1 MFFSAT
7 TTTKKKNMFSG
18 IFFYPNNVL
27 ILVSD
32 AGVKPGTTDGGVCQ
46 VGWAVYCTIP
56 GCGPRHI
63 WAQRKPEIPRILQ
76 RWQVCSMSYLSIC
89 LSISI
94 SLSIILSFYI
104 SIILAFYHSI
114 LLIYPFVNL
123 VEQSA
128 GGAVILQRRPHSMPV
143 HTHSTKLCHR

>member
-1 MFFSAT
+1 MFFQQQQQQQ
-7 TTTKKKNMFSG
+7 KNMFSG

-32 AGVKPGTTDGGVCQ
+32 AGIKPGTTDSGVCQ
-46 VGWAVYCTIP
+46 MGWAVYCTIP

-76 RWQVCSMSYLSIC
+76 RWQVCSMSYLSI
-89 LSISI
+89 
-94 SLSIILSFYI
+94 SLIIILSFYI
-104 SIILAFYHSI
+104 SIILWYYRSI

-128 GGAVILQRRPHSMPV
+128 GGAVTLQRRPHSMPV